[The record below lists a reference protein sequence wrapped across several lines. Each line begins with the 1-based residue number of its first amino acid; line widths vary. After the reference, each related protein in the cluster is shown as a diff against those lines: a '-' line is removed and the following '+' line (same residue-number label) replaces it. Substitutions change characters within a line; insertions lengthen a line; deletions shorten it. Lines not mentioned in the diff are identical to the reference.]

1 MEPKMLNVAYS
12 DISISEFRESFLLEK
27 YDFEPTYQR
36 EYIWALEKKQY
47 LMDSILKKFPL
58 PPIFL
63 KLKLD
68 PDTGKSLYDVVDGKQ
83 RLNSIIE
90 FIEDKFALPDNY
102 SDGPFGDERLNGL
115 KFSELVG
122 ELKDYKSEFWKY
134 KLSVAYIDTDNRDV
148 ISGIFDRLNR
158 NGEPLTFQELRNAK
172 YQDSKFLMLI
182 KEFAE
187 HKFLKE
193 RLAILEVE
201 RKGDHEFISE
211 LLLMQLEKQIL
222 DSSNT
227 DIDMLYTKYIPLF
240 ESNNALEKE
249 TRTLFYEVLNYM
261 INLKIDYEDY
271 KVSGVS
277 HLYAF
282 WAFSYYCCQQH
293 IEVNKVADALHR
305 FLEYYLN
312 KDYDQSN
319 ALEEYKKSMSSGTRQ
334 KGKRIARVNALI
346 RFCNDQNPEL
356 HIDLI

>member
-1 MEPKMLNVAYS
+1 MIPV
-12 DISISEFRESFLLEK
+12 IR
-27 YDFEPTYQR
+27 
-36 EYIWALEKKQY
+36 
-47 LMDSILKKFPL
+47 IL
-58 PPIFL
+58 IC
-63 KLKLD
+63 
-68 PDTGKSLYDVVDGKQ
+68 
-83 RLNSIIE
+83 
-90 FIEDKFALPDNY
+90 
-102 SDGPFGDERLNGL
+102 
-115 KFSELVG
+115 
-122 ELKDYKSEFWKY
+122 EFWKY

-211 LLLMQLEKQIL
+211 LLLMQLEEQIL

>member
-1 MEPKMLNVAYS
+1 MEHKKLNVAYS
-12 DISISEFRESFLLEK
+12 DISISEFYESFLLGK
-27 YDFEPTYQR
+27 YDFNPTYQR

-47 LMDSILKKFPL
+47 LMDSILKRFPL

-63 KLKLD
+63 RLKLD
-68 PDTGKSLYDVVDGKQ
+68 PETGMSKYDVVDGKQ

-90 FIEDKFALPDNY
+90 FINNEYSLPDDY
-102 SDGPFGDERLNGL
+102 SEGPFGVEELNGMT
-115 KFSELVG
+115 FADLVDG
-122 ELKDYKSEFWKY
+122 LKDYKSEFWKY
-134 KLSVAYIDTDNRDV
+134 KLSVAYIDTDDRNV

-158 NGEPLTFQELRNAK
+158 NGEPLTPQELRNAK
-172 YQDSKFLMLI
+172 YQDSKFLNLI
-182 KEFAE
+182 KEFAANE
-187 HKFLKE
+187 FFRE

-211 LLLMQLEKQIL
+211 LLLMQLERQIL
-222 DSSNT
+222 DSSNA
-227 DIDMLYTKYIPLF
+227 DIDDLYTKYVPLF
-240 ESNNALEKE
+240 ESDTTLEEE
-249 TRTLFYEVLNYM
+249 TRVYFYKVLDYMRGLSINY
-261 INLKIDYEDY
+261 DEY

-282 WAFSYYCCQQH
+282 WAFSYYCCQQN
-293 IEVNKVADALHR
+293 IDINVVSDALHG
-305 FLEYYLN
+305 FLGYYLN

-356 HIDLI
+356 HINLI